1 MMETL
6 GMTEQIW
13 LMLGPVGA
21 TMAILIF
28 AMQKVLKNQSDANKE
43 QMKSQADLNVSI
55 IERIDRMVQGIP
67 EGNARIESVVT
78 NQLSA
83 SEGRIVGGIR
93 DLSNQ
98 LQRHSE
104 TCARH
109 LATDGRQVH
118 EDASKRHDDDVR
130 AHVDANISKQ
140 VTNGA

>member
-1 MMETL
+1 
-6 GMTEQIW
+6 MTEQIW

>member
-1 MMETL
+1 
-6 GMTEQIW
+6 MTEQIW

-43 QMKSQADLNVSI
+43 QMKAQADLNVSI
-55 IERIDRMVQGIP
+55 IERIDRMVSGIP

-83 SEGRIVGGIR
+83 SEGRIVSTLR
-93 DLSNQ
+93 DLSSQ

-104 TCARH
+104 TCAKH
-109 LATDGRQVH
+109 LATDGRQTH
-118 EDASKRHDDDVR
+118 EDASKRHDDDTR
-130 AHVDANISKQ
+130 AHGDAVNAAKVVPNAS
-140 VTNGA
+140 